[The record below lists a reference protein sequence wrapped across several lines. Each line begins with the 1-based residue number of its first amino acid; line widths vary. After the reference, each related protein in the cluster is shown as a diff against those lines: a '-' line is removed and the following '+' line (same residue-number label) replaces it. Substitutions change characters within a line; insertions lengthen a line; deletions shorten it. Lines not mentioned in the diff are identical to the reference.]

1 MASRGSAI
9 QRFLKY
15 VREADVDEVRVA
27 FTLAKEIVE
36 RRLDAAA
43 QARLPLE
50 RVAKRTRTRTRK
62 AATANLDPN
71 GKLAASETLAD
82 A

>member
-36 RRLDAAA
+36 RRLAMVPRATE
-43 QARLPLE
+43 ARQP
-50 RVAKRTRTRTRK
+50 KQRTRK
-62 AATANLDPN
+62 PKADGAVSASKDNES
-71 GKLAASETLAD
+71 LASA
-82 A
+82 

>member
-36 RRLDAAA
+36 RRLTATQMDKPEV
-43 QARLPLE
+43 R
-50 RVAKRTRTRTRK
+50 KRTRK
-62 AATANLDPN
+62 AKADGAVSASKDNES
-71 GKLAASETLAD
+71 LASA
-82 A
+82 